1 MSTDPLPEPSPEP
14 VDFVAGAPTSYG
26 PMDVHRCHGAS
37 AGSGNSEPK
46 IQVHRYDEHTLV
58 LRRAKTVTYEAP
70 FLTSCSPTLARCC
83 SIPAR
88 PPNGPDVRCAKR
100 LIS

>member
-1 MSTDPLPEPSPEP
+1 MSTDSLPEPSPEP
-14 VDFVAGAPTSYG
+14 VDFVAGAPPSCG
-26 PMDVHRCHGAS
+26 SMDVHRCHS
-37 AGSGNSEPK
+37 ASGNSEPK
-46 IQVHRYDEHTLV
+46 IQVHRYDEHTSV
-58 LRRAKTVTYEAP
+58 LRRAKTVSCEAP